1 MLASRG
7 RTLVFAGLL
16 AAGFS
21 ATAAASDTTTT
32 TQLAAVGEAATE
44 VAALQPSPSG
54 VAQEA
59 YAMETTAR
67 PVMTPLP
74 GPKVRTPVRGE
85 GYTPAPRHVA
95 AAPRRPSSCAHLGC
109 RGVHVLGVGY

>member
-21 ATAAASDTTTT
+21 ATAAASDTTM
-32 TQLAAVGEAATE
+32 QVAAVGEAATE
-44 VAALQPSPSG
+44 VAALQQSPSG

-74 GPKVRTPVRGE
+74 APKVRTPVRGE
-85 GYTPAPRHVA
+85 VYTSAHRHVA
-95 AAPRRPSSCAHLGC
+95 AAPRRSSSCAHLGC

>member
-1 MLASRG
+1 MLASNG

-16 AAGFS
+16 AAGLS
-21 ATAAASDTTTT
+21 ATAWASDATT
-32 TQLAAVGEAATE
+32 TQQAMVGEAATE
-44 VAALQPSPSG
+44 VAALQLSPSG

-59 YAMETTAR
+59 YAMESAAR

-74 GPKVRTPVRGE
+74 APKMNTPARSE
-85 GYTPAPRHVA
+85 AYTPAPRYVA
-95 AAPRRPSSCAHLGC
+95 SAPRRAPCAHLGC